1 MRKMVQGTEHEYTL
15 FCRKMG
21 SMGFDPHL
29 LALELLRESNLHLA
43 GEFVTNGSR
52 VYYDVGHFEVSTP
65 ETTNFHDLLVW
76 EKAGEKILDWLRRV
90 MEDKYT
96 GGGTK
101 IHAFK
106 NNTSPD
112 GTSYGSHENYCVS
125 RDVPWPNHFVRDLV
139 PHLSTRVVYTG
150 AGDIIRGNY
159 VLSPMAFLTSQVI
172 SGETMH
178 DTGILNT
185 RDEPHADGARW
196 RRLHVIVGDA
206 LMNETAIMLRHF
218 TTSAILQLM
227 EDEALGD
234 VPQLRDPVRDLWHNV
249 ATRNPDQWRVELEDG
264 STVSPIEI
272 QRYYLGR
279 IETIAEDAWEKRAL
293 RTLEEVLDALEN
305 RRSKEAA
312 RRVEWLDRYLA
323 IQEAAE
329 ETEGPDVE
337 MMACKQYS
345 EIGAERSL
353 FYKRQRAGLVER
365 ITDDDAIKRA
375 ITEPPVDTRAKLRRE
390 ICDTFNIEMI
400 DWSVLV
406 VNDGTRRR
414 IELLDPYATKMEATY
429 ATAG

>member
-1 MRKMVQGTEHEYTL
+1 
-15 FCRKMG
+15 
-21 SMGFDPHL
+21 
-29 LALELLRESNLHLA
+29 
-43 GEFVTNGSR
+43 
-52 VYYDVGHFEVSTP
+52 
-65 ETTNFHDLLVW
+65 
-76 EKAGEKILDWLRRV
+76 
-90 MEDKYT
+90 
-96 GGGTK
+96 
-101 IHAFK
+101 
-106 NNTSPD
+106 
-112 GTSYGSHENYCVS
+112 
-125 RDVPWPNHFVRDLV
+125 
-139 PHLSTRVVYTG
+139 
-150 AGDIIRGNY
+150 
-159 VLSPMAFLTSQVI
+159 
-172 SGETMH
+172 
-178 DTGILNT
+178 
-185 RDEPHADGARW
+185 
-196 RRLHVIVGDA
+196 
-206 LMNETAIMLRHF
+206 MNETAIMLRHF

-272 QRYYLGR
+272 QRYYLGK

>member
-1 MRKMVQGTEHEYTL
+1 
-15 FCRKMG
+15 
-21 SMGFDPHL
+21 
-29 LALELLRESNLHLA
+29 
-43 GEFVTNGSR
+43 
-52 VYYDVGHFEVSTP
+52 
-65 ETTNFHDLLVW
+65 
-76 EKAGEKILDWLRRV
+76 
-90 MEDKYT
+90 
-96 GGGTK
+96 
-101 IHAFK
+101 
-106 NNTSPD
+106 
-112 GTSYGSHENYCVS
+112 
-125 RDVPWPNHFVRDLV
+125 
-139 PHLSTRVVYTG
+139 
-150 AGDIIRGNY
+150 
-159 VLSPMAFLTSQVI
+159 
-172 SGETMH
+172 
-178 DTGILNT
+178 
-185 RDEPHADGARW
+185 
-196 RRLHVIVGDA
+196 
-206 LMNETAIMLRHF
+206 MLRHF

-272 QRYYLGR
+272 QRYYLGK

>member
-1 MRKMVQGTEHEYTL
+1 
-15 FCRKMG
+15 
-21 SMGFDPHL
+21 
-29 LALELLRESNLHLA
+29 
-43 GEFVTNGSR
+43 
-52 VYYDVGHFEVSTP
+52 
-65 ETTNFHDLLVW
+65 
-76 EKAGEKILDWLRRV
+76 
-90 MEDKYT
+90 
-96 GGGTK
+96 
-101 IHAFK
+101 
-106 NNTSPD
+106 
-112 GTSYGSHENYCVS
+112 
-125 RDVPWPNHFVRDLV
+125 
-139 PHLSTRVVYTG
+139 
-150 AGDIIRGNY
+150 
-159 VLSPMAFLTSQVI
+159 
-172 SGETMH
+172 
-178 DTGILNT
+178 
-185 RDEPHADGARW
+185 
-196 RRLHVIVGDA
+196 VIVGDA